1 MSLSK
6 TPTAPVLKRR
16 FGRLVAVQSIGNVD
30 GHATMWK
37 CRCDCGEVTYTQRT
51 ALVQGRTRSC
61 GCLRSSKLRA
71 RMAEEAKAKG
81 IC

>member
-1 MSLSK
+1 MSIPK
-6 TPTAPVLKRR
+6 TPTAPVLNRR
-16 FGRLVAVQSIGNVD
+16 FGRLVAVQEIGNVD

-51 ALVQGRTRSC
+51 SLVQGRTRSC
-61 GCLRSSKLRA
+61 GCLRREVSRTTI
-71 RMAEEAKAKG
+71 AEKKAKG